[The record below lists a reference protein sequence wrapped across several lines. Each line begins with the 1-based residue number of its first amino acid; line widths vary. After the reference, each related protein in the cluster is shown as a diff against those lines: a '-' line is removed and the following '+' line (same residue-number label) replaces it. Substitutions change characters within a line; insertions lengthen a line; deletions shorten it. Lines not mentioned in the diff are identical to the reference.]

1 MIDGTRKQ
9 KNINLFD
16 HTITNDKSRFF
27 CLIFFVF
34 RVCGVTINVASFVV
48 IVDVTAL
55 NTFAAIITVDI
66 DFLAVVIDVDDTG
79 VTATTISAD
88 FVSLTSVIDVTVFD
102 ITVVFAIDV
111 ITDIIFESKVI
122 VIITFALVVFTAI
135 IIDIHLLAVI
145 DVINVIVAAVII
157 IVVTVAIASFVVN
170 DMIVDTGVVISIC
183 STLFLFRCCQNVVVV
198 RLFLF
203 LFLDR

>member
-34 RVCGVTINVASFVV
+34 RVCGVTINVVSFVV

-55 NTFAAIITVDI
+55 DAFAAIITVDI
-66 DFLAVVIDVDDTG
+66 DFLAVVTDVDDTG
-79 VTATTISAD
+79 VAATTISAD
-88 FVSLTSVIDVTVFD
+88 FVSFTSVIDVIVFD
-102 ITVVFAIDV
+102 VTVVFAIDV
-111 ITDIIFESKVI
+111 VTDIIFESKVI
-122 VIITFALVVFTAI
+122 VVITFALVVFTAV

-145 DVINVIVAAVII
+145 DVINVIVPAVII

-183 STLFLFRCCQNVVVV
+183 STTLFLFRCCQ
-198 RLFLF
+198 RFFLF